1 MILFFGQID
10 KSHFLSNT
18 LSFFWMRNKVFTV
31 KIQVVTFWLHDL
43 SDDVYS
49 VKLPWAWFS
58 TAYVSVDSLPAQMM
72 TFIRNRQTK
81 WISRE
86 FPILTNHFQ
95 EGIHLAE
102 VSVFDRMTGK
112 NRHFRNLS
120 QQVLSGIVDPSTP
133 LASTP
138 YVALPTLKLKIAE
151 FDD

>member
-1 MILFFGQID
+1 MSID
-10 KSHFLSNT
+10 SS
-18 LSFFWMRNKVFTV
+18 
-31 KIQVVTFWLHDL
+31 
-43 SDDVYS
+43 
-49 VKLPWAWFS
+49 
-58 TAYVSVDSLPAQMM
+58 PAQMM

-86 FPILTNHFQ
+86 LPIVTNHFQ

-102 VSVFDRMTGK
+102 VSVFDKMTGN

-120 QQVLSGIVDPSTP
+120 QQVLSGVVDPSTP
-133 LASTP
+133 LSSTP

>member
-1 MILFFGQID
+1 M
-10 KSHFLSNT
+10 
-18 LSFFWMRNKVFTV
+18 
-31 KIQVVTFWLHDL
+31 
-43 SDDVYS
+43 
-49 VKLPWAWFS
+49 
-58 TAYVSVDSLPAQMM
+58 SVDSLPAQMM
-72 TFIRNRQTK
+72 TFIRNRQKK

-86 FPILTNHFQ
+86 LPIVTNHFQ

-102 VSVFDRMTGK
+102 VSVLYRMTGK

-151 FDD
+151 SDD

>member
-1 MILFFGQID
+1 M
-10 KSHFLSNT
+10 
-18 LSFFWMRNKVFTV
+18 
-31 KIQVVTFWLHDL
+31 
-43 SDDVYS
+43 
-49 VKLPWAWFS
+49 
-58 TAYVSVDSLPAQMM
+58 SVDSLPTQMM

-86 FPILTNHFQ
+86 LPIVTNHFQ

-102 VSVFDRMTGK
+102 VSVFDKMTGN

-120 QQVLSGIVDPSTP
+120 QQVLSGVVDPSTP

>member
-1 MILFFGQID
+1 M
-10 KSHFLSNT
+10 
-18 LSFFWMRNKVFTV
+18 
-31 KIQVVTFWLHDL
+31 
-43 SDDVYS
+43 
-49 VKLPWAWFS
+49 
-58 TAYVSVDSLPAQMM
+58 SVDSLPTQMM

-86 FPILTNHFQ
+86 LPIVTNHFQ

-120 QQVLSGIVDPSTP
+120 QQVLSGVVDPSTP
-133 LASTP
+133 IASTP
-138 YVALPTLKLKIAE
+138 YVALPTLKLKIGG

>member
-1 MILFFGQID
+1 M
-10 KSHFLSNT
+10 
-18 LSFFWMRNKVFTV
+18 
-31 KIQVVTFWLHDL
+31 
-43 SDDVYS
+43 
-49 VKLPWAWFS
+49 
-58 TAYVSVDSLPAQMM
+58 SVDSLPTQMM

-86 FPILTNHFQ
+86 LPIVTNHFQ

-112 NRHFRNLS
+112 NRYFRNLS

>member
-1 MILFFGQID
+1 M
-10 KSHFLSNT
+10 
-18 LSFFWMRNKVFTV
+18 
-31 KIQVVTFWLHDL
+31 
-43 SDDVYS
+43 
-49 VKLPWAWFS
+49 
-58 TAYVSVDSLPAQMM
+58 SVDSLPAQIM

-86 FPILTNHFQ
+86 LPIVTNHFQ
-95 EGIHLAE
+95 EGIYLAE
-102 VSVFDRMTGK
+102 VSVFDRMTGN

-120 QQVLSGIVDPSTP
+120 RQVLSGVVDPSTP

>member
-1 MILFFGQID
+1 M
-10 KSHFLSNT
+10 
-18 LSFFWMRNKVFTV
+18 
-31 KIQVVTFWLHDL
+31 
-43 SDDVYS
+43 
-49 VKLPWAWFS
+49 
-58 TAYVSVDSLPAQMM
+58 SVDSLPTQMM
-72 TFIRNRQTK
+72 AFIRNRQTK

-86 FPILTNHFQ
+86 LPIVTNHFQ

>member
-1 MILFFGQID
+1 M
-10 KSHFLSNT
+10 
-18 LSFFWMRNKVFTV
+18 
-31 KIQVVTFWLHDL
+31 
-43 SDDVYS
+43 
-49 VKLPWAWFS
+49 
-58 TAYVSVDSLPAQMM
+58 SVDSLPAQMM

-86 FPILTNHFQ
+86 LPIVTSHFQ

-102 VSVFDRMTGK
+102 VSVFDRITGN

-120 QQVLSGIVDPSTP
+120 EQVLSGVVDPSTP
-133 LASTP
+133 LSSTP